1 MVQDPARRRD
11 GSAVGTISRIVTV
24 GLLALALF
32 AGSGTAKTPRLPP
45 ELAAWPRGPV
55 RWLLL
60 PDEADAFADLTS
72 ADEARAFIQ
81 HFWERRDPSPGSPV
95 NVAAQQFFDRVE
107 MADKLY
113 LEEDRPGSLTE
124 RGGVLILLGS
134 PAILRVQRRHT
145 PALDV
150 SKPGRAGDV
159 QQIPIEIWGYRPA
172 DLPDLVRLDPTLGE
186 QKEITITFQ
195 LGREHS
201 SILDGRGLLRLAA
214 RAAVQRP

>member
-1 MVQDPARRRD
+1 MVQERARPQ
-11 GSAVGTISRIVTV
+11 GWCTVGTSSRIVAA
-24 GLLALALF
+24 GLLALALC
-32 AGSGTAKTPRLPP
+32 AGSGAAKGPRLPP
-45 ELAAWPRGPV
+45 ELADWPRGPV
-55 RWLLL
+55 HWLLL

-72 ADEARAFIQ
+72 ADDARAFIL
-81 HFWERRDPSPGSPV
+81 HFWERRNPSPGSPV

-113 LEEDRPGSLTE
+113 LEEDRRGSLTE
-124 RGGVLILLGS
+124 RGGALILLGS

-159 QQIPIEIWGYRPA
+159 QQVPIEVWGYRPA
-172 DLPDLVRLDPTLGE
+172 DLPDLVRLEPSLGE
-186 QKEITITFQ
+186 LKEITITFQ

-201 SILDGRGLLRLAA
+201 SILDGRSLLRIAA
-214 RAAVQRP
+214 RAAVLRP